1 MLSVVPST
9 CSALAPASAAQTES
23 QMNERPLR
31 HHTIDDGH
39 EAAAGLCEAA
49 QRAPQAVLESSFGLE
64 AEL

>member
-1 MLSVVPST
+1 
-9 CSALAPASAAQTES
+9 
-23 QMNERPLR
+23 MNERPLR